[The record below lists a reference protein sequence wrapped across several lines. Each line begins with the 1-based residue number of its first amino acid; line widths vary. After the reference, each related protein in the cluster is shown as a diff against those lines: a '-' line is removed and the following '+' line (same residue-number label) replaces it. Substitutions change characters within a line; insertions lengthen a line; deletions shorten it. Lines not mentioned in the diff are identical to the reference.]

1 MNKVLSTIL
10 GASLMSVGL
19 IAVSAPDAFAKP
31 GGGGGKPGGGGGE
44 TTTNAVCDVDNIFSD
59 IATYTGCEGAFSGND
74 SNSLT
79 EVANLFASGASINDG
94 WAKND
99 AYKIDIDEEYS
110 EGVTTEYYKMFGL
123 SGEDGNQG
131 KVEFLKDVE
140 HEFAIVL
147 KTSTNWSAYMFD
159 GIEAGTVLDW
169 NTLGVSTNNGKGR
182 GLSHLSFYVSD
193 IEVALREEENK
204 PPKVYVPEPSAV
216 LGLAFLGGGMFLSRR
231 RKSS

>member
-1 MNKVLSTIL
+1 MKKVLSTVL

-19 IAVSAPDAFAKP
+19 VALSATDAFAKP
-31 GGGGGKPGGGGGE
+31 GGGGGGKPGGGGGD
-44 TTTNAVCDVDNIFSD
+44 TTSNAVCDVDNIFSN
-59 IATYTGCEGAFSGND
+59 IATYTGCEGAFDGND

-79 EVANLFASGASINDG
+79 EVANLFASGAIINDN

-123 SGEDGNQG
+123 GGEDGNQG

-140 HEFAIVL
+140 QEFAIVL

-169 NTLGVSTNNGKGR
+169 NTLGVSTNNGKG
-182 GLSHLSFYVSD
+182 
-193 IEVALREEENK
+193 EVCPIYR
-204 PPKVYVPEPSAV
+204 ST
-216 LGLAFLGGGMFLSRR
+216 FLT
-231 RKSS
+231 